1 MSSQVDSL
9 RAVLSSLPTPPSNSS
24 AATTTASSIS
34 HHKLSYVMS
43 RNKYLTKR
51 LEEKLT
57 TYVGTY
63 DEEKEG
69 GFEMPDSEDNGEKA
83 DEETLKECLEL
94 AGEISKLE
102 SGIVFSNGAIEEGRN
117 DLEKCISAMESDP
130 NQSSMSD
137 DAEVPVVQAKAGD
150 INKLEE
156 DITQEGKRKTE
167 LLRRIEECKKQIT
180 ANEKRTASAAAGL
193 ASAGGTID
201 SVVKV
206 KGDLQGT
213 NDMIAWYTAVK
224 TAMEQLAG
232 VEVKKVKQG
241 KDGCNVVIGMKAGQ
255 EGEERELVVCCKVR
269 GGKLKVD
276 DAVTKGEVLRDG
288 LGIIKCDLP
297 DLTDLVSFV
306 STMEG
311 PHDVR
316 TVVREAR
323 ERLRSA
329 AARVRDVGDLRKR
342 MQVKSQGG
350 ELETIKVMVCEGG
363 LVDVRLSKDY
373 PKGRA
378 VTVTG
383 LEARGVTK
391 EDGDKIKAEI
401 NAEAWEGVAQAM
413 EKCRERVMEERI
425 KGVGDGLGLGLP
437 R

>member
-1 MSSQVDSL
+1 
-9 RAVLSSLPTPPSNSS
+9 
-24 AATTTASSIS
+24 
-34 HHKLSYVMS
+34 MS
-43 RNKYLTKR
+43 RNKYLTTR

-63 DEEKEG
+63 GSDVTEE
-69 GFEMPDSEDNGEKA
+69 GFAHPEKPAVSGDDDKVVEDCIA
-83 DEETLKECLEL
+83 L

-102 SGIVFSNGAIEEGRN
+102 SAIVCSRGAVEEGRS
-117 DLEKCISAMESDP
+117 DLEKCVEAMEEDGTGVA
-130 NQSSMSD
+130 D
-137 DAEVPVVQAKAGD
+137 DGEEVVQAKAGD
-150 INKLEE
+150 INQLEGE
-156 DITQEGKRKTE
+156 IAEEGKRKTE
-167 LLRRIEECKKQIT
+167 LIRRIEECKRQVLE
-180 ANEKRTASAAAGL
+180 NEKRTATAAAGL
-193 ASAGGTID
+193 AAAGGTVD

-241 KDGCNVVIGMKAGQ
+241 KDGCNVVIGMKAGPD
-255 EGEERELVVCCKVR
+255 GESRDLVVCCKVK
-269 GGKLKVD
+269 GGKLQVD
-276 DAVTKGEVLRDG
+276 DAVLKGEVIRDSM
-288 LGIIKCDLP
+288 GIIKSDLP
-297 DLTDLVSFV
+297 DLTDLVQFAGN
-306 STMEG
+306 MEG

-329 AARVRDVGDLRKR
+329 AARVRDVGELRKR

-350 ELETIKVMVCEGG
+350 ALEVVKVMVCEGG
-363 LVDVRLSKDY
+363 MVDVRLSKDY

-383 LEARGVTK
+383 LEARGVGG
-391 EDGDKIKAEI
+391 EAVEAIKREI
-401 NAEAWEGVAQAM
+401 NGEVWEGVGKAM
-413 EKCRERVMEERI
+413 EKCRERVTEERV